1 MNYVFKNTQL
11 HRAAQAV
18 MDEPE

>member
-1 MNYVFKNTQL
+1 M
-11 HRAAQAV
+11 AAQAV